1 MNHRLRHSASR
12 GVTRAPKVDAAIS
25 PLAYWNQ
32 LISAVIENTAR
43 NKVVLTYS
51 TGRTLD
57 ASDYTIPGKTISGI
71 ELSADKKIHT
81 LTVTESFVPGYPT
94 IQLKSYI
101 AKSITNN
108 VDIWYGVQIDKTAES
123 PDATRVASTVGDMTL
138 HASLP
143 VQSLMK
149 GCLLNDNGT
158 VNYYLKADDW
168 TKKADGS
175 ASKLDGTDGQVMVEV
190 GNYYRRH
197 RVISANVDE
206 IAISPYPCAGF
217 SLQEKYYIG
226 AYKASLQRS
235 SSKLASVVN
244 LTADYRGGNNNAAW
258 DAGNN
263 TLLGKPA
270 TAISR
275 TNFRAYA
282 RNRAAGSNWNIGTW
296 WHSMLIYELFMIEY
310 ATRNSQKA
318 VSGVLTAQ
326 GYKQGGLGAGVSTV
340 DGAAWN
346 AFSGY
351 YPIIPCGTS
360 NSLANGS
367 GEVAY
372 VVPGFG
378 HASGTLK
385 VNRYRGLE
393 NPFGDIW
400 EFEEGNIFHE
410 AAGGASKFYACDN
423 PANFAD
429 DTIANY
435 VHAGNL
441 PSAEGYLKTMG
452 FDHKGRM
459 LPLAVGAASNT
470 YYCDYFYTPGLVNAW
485 RAVLRGGYAYSGAL
499 AGFAYLN
506 SYSAASSAHAN
517 VGARLCYYA

>member
-1 MNHRLRHSASR
+1 MNSINRINCLNRLGAGSSVAR
-12 GVTRAPKVDAAIS
+12 G
-25 PLAYWNQ
+25 Y
-32 LISAVIENTAR
+32 
-43 NKVVLTYS
+43 Y
-51 TGRTLD
+51 
-57 ASDYTIPGKTISGI
+57 GI
-71 ELSADKKIHT
+71 L
-81 LTVTESFVPGYPT
+81 
-94 IQLKSYI
+94 
-101 AKSITNN
+101 
-108 VDIWYGVQIDKTAES
+108 IDKTNSS
-123 PDATRVASTVGDMTL
+123 PDLERVATPGFMSL
-138 HASLP
+138 HAKLP
-143 VQSLMK
+143 VHSMMR
-149 GCLLNDNGT
+149 GCLLGDNGA
-158 VNYYLKADDW
+158 VNYFLKADDW

-175 ASKLDGTDGQVMVEV
+175 ASNLTGADGQVMIAV
-190 GNYYRRH
+190 GPYYRRR
-197 RVISANVDE
+197 RVVSANVDE
-206 IAISPYPCAGF
+206 LAV
-217 SLQEKYYIG
+217 SLQALPGFQYVPRFYIG
-226 AYKASLQRS
+226 AFKASVKRTGNKLS
-235 SSKLASVVN
+235 SVIN
-244 LTADYRGGNNNAAW
+244 TTADYRGGNNNAAW

-270 TAISR
+270 TGISR

-360 NSLANGS
+360 NSLANAS

-385 VNRYRGLE
+385 VNRYRGIE

-459 LPLAVGAASNT
+459 LPSDVGAASNT

-485 RAVLRGGYAYSGAL
+485 RAVLRGGIANNGAYD
-499 AGFAYLN
+499 GFAYLYSN
-506 SYSAASSAHAN
+506 SAASYSSAN